1 MLTKGFIA
9 GCISASASAAVS
21 RIAVPENWEAIEKYN
36 MALSQTATVV
46 ERPTLLKPTGF
57 AQSSASLDQDCDFG
71 AKSCQAQDES
81 V

>member
-57 AQSSASLDQDCDFG
+57 AQASASLDQNCDG
-71 AKSCQAQDES
+71 DYCQAQDES